1 MWFNIDEHRFLIER
15 FNISIKNDEDIKNIQ
30 ILNIINKI

>member
-1 MWFNIDEHRFLIER
+1 MNKDFWYKRFD
-15 FNISIKNDEDIKNIQ
+15 ISIKKDEDIKNIQ

>member
-1 MWFNIDEHRFLIER
+1 MNKDFWYNSFD
-15 FNISIKNDEDIKNIQ
+15 ISIKKDEDIKNIQ